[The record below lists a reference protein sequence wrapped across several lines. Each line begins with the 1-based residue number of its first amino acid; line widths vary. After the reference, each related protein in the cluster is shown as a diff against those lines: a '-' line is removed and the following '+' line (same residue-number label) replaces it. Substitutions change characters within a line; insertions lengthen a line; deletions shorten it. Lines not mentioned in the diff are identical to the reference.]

1 MREHALRL
9 IASTQ
14 KIVTRNEQSG
24 WPPLSNIVLFA
35 LKQNNAIIAQ
45 YGNDED
51 KKLYCRIL
59 HNCRVKINI
68 ATQQHQDYLQ
78 LENQFRNLC
87 SPLLDN
93 DNCFLPD
100 EFEESSSTLNIS
112 TPRFSIV
119 APAA

>member
-9 IASTQ
+9 IALTQ
-14 KIVTRNEQSG
+14 KIVTRNEQLG
-24 WPPLSNIVLFA
+24 WPPLPNIVLFG

-59 HNCRVKINI
+59 HSCRVKTDI

-93 DNCFLPD
+93 DNCFLLD
-100 EFEESSSTLNIS
+100 QLEESNSNLSIS